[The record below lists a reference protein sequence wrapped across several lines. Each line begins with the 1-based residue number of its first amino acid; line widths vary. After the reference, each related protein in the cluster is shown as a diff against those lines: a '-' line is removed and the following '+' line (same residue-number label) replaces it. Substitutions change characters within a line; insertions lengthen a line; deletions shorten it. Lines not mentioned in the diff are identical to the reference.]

1 MSEKRSHRTT
11 LRFNA
16 DETLMLKTFAREQ
29 GVTISEAIRRLIF
42 WKRLPDFV
50 LPKPCLGDH
59 PVE

>member
-50 LPKPCLGDH
+50 LPRPGQGGGPAK
-59 PVE
+59 